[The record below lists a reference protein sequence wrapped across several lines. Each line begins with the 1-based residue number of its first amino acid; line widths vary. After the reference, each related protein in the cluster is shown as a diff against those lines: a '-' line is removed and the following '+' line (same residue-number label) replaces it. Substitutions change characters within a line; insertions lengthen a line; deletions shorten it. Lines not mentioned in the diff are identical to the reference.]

1 MNNIELLY
9 FGAIVLVLFFFVSC
23 TKTLSEEQKAT
34 EKQIMVFFTRMDDA
48 VSRQD
53 WTEIYRIVND
63 YFAEDIIIRAEDP
76 NRKNQQVQTI
86 NLQQYRFM
94 LQRAPQIILDY
105 KRKYENRKI
114 DVAPDGKSATATF
127 SHVETTT
134 MRKEVAVA
142 FADYLFKD
150 KDMSAIEPQVTLKNE
165 EQITM
170 KFEYRDSK
178 LFVTQIDSKITKMEL
193 L

>member
-1 MNNIELLY
+1 MKKIKLLN
-9 FGAIVLVLFFFVSC
+9 FGAIILVLFFFISC

-34 EKQIMVFFTRMDDA
+34 EKQIMVFFTRMDEA
-48 VSRQD
+48 LSRQD
-53 WTEIYRIVND
+53 WTELYRIVND
-63 YFAEDIIIRAEDP
+63 YFAEDIIIRVEDP
-76 NRKNQQVQTI
+76 NREGQQTQVI

-94 LQRAPQIILDY
+94 LQRTSQVILDY
-105 KRKYENRKI
+105 KRDYINRNI
-114 DVAPDGKSATATF
+114 DVAPDGKSATATY

-134 MRKEVAVA
+134 MKKEVAVM
-142 FADYLFKD
+142 FAAYLFKG
-150 KDMSAIEPQVTLKNE
+150 KDMATIEPQVRIQNE

-170 KFEYRDSK
+170 KFEYREDK